1 MNNNFLLI
9 QLNEINF
16 ELVDKYISSSKLK
29 KFTNLRS
36 LRESYKFFNTHSENE
51 YENLEPWIQWVS
63 INLGK
68 DFKQHKIFRLGD
80 IVNHP
85 KEKQI
90 FEKIE
95 SKGYKVGAISPM
107 NTENRL
113 NEYLS
118 TDLG

>member
-1 MNNNFLLI
+1 MNRNFLLI

-36 LRESYKFFNTHSENE
+36 LRESYNFFHTHSENE

-68 DFKQHKIFRLGD
+68 DF
-80 IVNHP
+80 
-85 KEKQI
+85 
-90 FEKIE
+90 
-95 SKGYKVGAISPM
+95 ISIKF
-107 NTENRL
+107 L
-113 NEYLS
+113 
-118 TDLG
+118 D